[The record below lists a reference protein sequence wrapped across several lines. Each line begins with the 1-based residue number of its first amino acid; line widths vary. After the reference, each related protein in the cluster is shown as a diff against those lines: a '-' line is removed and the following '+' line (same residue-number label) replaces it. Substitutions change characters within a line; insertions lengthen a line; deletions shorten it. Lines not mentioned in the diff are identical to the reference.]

1 MPSALSRDT
10 NARALVVSANSL
22 SGTTGAF
29 APPARTPPLAWF
41 IVTSIF
47 GSSRASRDR
56 AVSARSPQG
65 RSIAARILSD
75 NHLTPMAALSGAR
88 PLALAR
94 LGVGTA
100 PAARYHDSSAVYS
113 CRSPVGHFDQFPP
126 TSPSV
131 GCRFGQRT
139 FAGATRNGRDAP
151 VADLRRATTANRVRY
166 VAQVIPGHRSR
177 CVYLDRIARAG
188 SYPCRKRR
196 SASRLS
202 CSACLVTRAF
212 VAR

>member
-10 NARALVVSANSL
+10 NAKASVVSANSL
-22 SGTTGAF
+22 SGTTGAL
-29 APPARTPPLAWF
+29 APLTRTPPLAWF

-47 GSSRASRDR
+47 GSSRASRDH

-75 NHLTPMAALSGAR
+75 NHLTSMAALSGAR

-113 CRSPVGHFDQFPP
+113 CRCRSPVGLFDQFPP

-131 GCRFGQRT
+131 GCGSVNGPSPKRPATGGMRRFRT
-139 FAGATRNGRDAP
+139 FAELRSNNEVRPRN
-151 VADLRRATTANRVRY
+151 RRT
-166 VAQVIPGHRSR
+166 PS
-177 CVYLDRIARAG
+177 
-188 SYPCRKRR
+188 
-196 SASRLS
+196 
-202 CSACLVTRAF
+202 
-212 VAR
+212 